1 MIKAEDTIHEFK
13 LRYNKLMIFTKI
25 KRVTKAG
32 FVNFW
37 RNGWVSLAAILVV
50 VITLFAIGSLI
61 FSKAVMESAL
71 SHIEDKVDISVYF
84 KNNAE
89 EKDVLA
95 MKDIVAELSEVK
107 SVEYV
112 SADKALADFKE
123 RHKDNATL
131 LQSIEE
137 LDKNPLG
144 AALNIKAKQISQY
157 GSVAKFLDGKSD
169 SSGDSII
176 DKVNYFQNKKIID
189 RLSNILDSAKKLGLI
204 VSLVLALVSIL
215 VTFNTIRLTIYS
227 SRDEIEVMRLVGASN
242 RFASGPFIVEGA
254 MYGFFSALIAMI
266 IFYPIIVWVDPKIA
280 SVFSRVSLF
289 RYYIDNFGQI
299 FAILLGVGVF
309 ICSVSSLIAVR
320 RYLKI

>member
-1 MIKAEDTIHEFK
+1 
-13 LRYNKLMIFTKI
+13 MIFTKI
-25 KRVTKAG
+25 KRVVKAG

-61 FSKAVMESAL
+61 FSKAVMETAL
-71 SHIEDKVDISVYF
+71 NHIQDKVDITVYF

-95 MKDIVAELSEVK
+95 MKDIVAGLSEVK

-123 RHKDNATL
+123 RHKNNATI

-157 GSVAKFLDGKSD
+157 GSVAKFLDGKS
-169 SSGDSII
+169 GEAVDSII
-176 DKVNYFQNKKIID
+176 YKINYSQNKKIID

-204 VSLVLALVSIL
+204 VSFVLALVSIL
-215 VTFNTIRLTIYS
+215 VTFNTIRLAIYS
-227 SRDEIEVMRLVGASN
+227 SREEIEVMRLVGASN

-254 MYGFFSALIAMI
+254 MYGFFSAVIAMI
-266 IFYPIIVWVDPKIA
+266 IFYPMIIIVFWIDPYLAFI
-280 SVFSRVSLF
+280 FSKADLF

-320 RYLKI
+320 

>member
-1 MIKAEDTIHEFK
+1 
-13 LRYNKLMIFTKI
+13 MIFTKI
-25 KRVTKAG
+25 KRVAKAG

-37 RNGWVSLAAILVV
+37 RNGWVSLTAILVV
-50 VITLFAIGSLI
+50 VITLLTIGSLI

-71 SHIEDKVDISVYF
+71 SHIEDKVDITVYF

-215 VTFNTIRLTIYS
+215 VTFNTIRLAIYS

-280 SVFSRVSLF
+280 SVFSGVSLF

>member
-1 MIKAEDTIHEFK
+1 
-13 LRYNKLMIFTKI
+13 MIFTKI

-61 FSKAVMESAL
+61 FSKAVMEAAL
-71 SHIEDKVDISVYF
+71 NHIEDKVDISVYF

-95 MKDIVAELSEVK
+95 MKDSVAELSEVK

-112 SADKALADFKE
+112 SADNALADFKE

-144 AALNIKAKQISQY
+144 VALNIKAKEISQY

-215 VTFNTIRLTIYS
+215 VTFNTIRLAIYS

-242 RFASGPFIVEGA
+242 RFASGPFIIEGA

-280 SVFSRVSLF
+280 SVFSGVSLF
-289 RYYIDNFGQI
+289 RYYIDISGQI
-299 FAILLGVGVF
+299 FAILLRVGF
-309 ICSVSSLIAVR
+309 LICSVSSLIAVR